1 MKHQVMLT
9 TLFSGDNISNKS
21 FYYAQ
26 VDNGKVLYCDA
37 LMPAEATCKYMLA
50 TIPIDEIIIIGSEMM
65 GPSEKAC
72 QVISLRESIPAST
85 VNLDKLSRYEL
96 LCYRLSEF
104 MDDVHAETQDIGA
117 LLSEEEEAK
126 ITAFLRSFFD
136 KQVPDEKDKPSRYFH
151 LLAQNR
157 DLLDSMHKAM
167 RDKVPEA
174 DYERY
179 RTWVHYHLYL
189 KMKDTYKMELLE
201 RNANVRIRFIPV
213 SEGESYAFLRRIT
226 GILSHPDDADG
237 FNGTDLYMCLQNSEA
252 SVTMSIINF
261 SNMLRVF
268 PENQIRLCKTITA
281 SSRPDVLA
289 DRINDD
295 TNSQGVNEL
304 LSGMEAFRRNGK
316 AKGVVEYWK
325 KLNVKNPKV
334 DSIVYA
340 MRNIDTGI
348 SLCDINDIERGIRSF
363 RDLLHSEDQIDGDT
377 PMEQLFG
384 ALLDATRKDYGSL
397 LKKRTTEFIDLVRW
411 AYKRE
416 FWQQTLTL
424 IESRAPQDFID
435 KGFYFYCDSED
446 NREQVARVFA
456 QIYYDLRPFEKY
468 KLDNVSHYYIKYY
481 SRWNANRQKHGKEYI
496 QNYAQLRAD
505 ELNSDDPTKIRA
517 CTVCPDKDAVEDL
530 LFAYY
535 YVGEIRNLTNH
546 AAETYDG
553 FYSIIAES
561 DSGERMD
568 AIRQSI
574 DYFLHCYD
582 RVAQLT
588 EGKALDVIEITN
600 DEIMQYVDELRQQN
614 RDRER

>member
-1 MKHQVMLT
+1 MNHQVMLT

-21 FYYAQ
+21 FYYAM
-26 VDNGKVLYCDA
+26 VESGRTLYCDA
-37 LMPAEATCKYMLA
+37 LMPAEASCKFMLS
-50 TIPIDEIIIIGSEMM
+50 TTPIDEIIIIGSERM
-65 GPSEKAC
+65 GPSDKAAKPMH
-72 QVISLRESIPAST
+72 LRDSVPAST
-85 VNLDKLSRYEL
+85 VSLDKLSRYEL

-104 MDDVHAETQDIGA
+104 VDDVHAETQDIDA
-117 LLSEEEEAK
+117 LLSEEEEAR
-126 ITAFLRSFFD
+126 ITAFIRSFFD
-136 KQVPDEKDKPSRYFH
+136 KQLPDEKDKPSRYFH

-167 RDKVPEA
+167 RDILPET
-174 DYERY
+174 DFDRY
-179 RTWVHYHLYL
+179 RTWLHFNLYL
-189 KMKDTYKMELLE
+189 KMKETYKMELLE

-213 SEGESYAFLRRIT
+213 NDGESYAFLGRIT
-226 GILSHPDDADG
+226 DILSHPDDADG

-252 SVTMSIINF
+252 AVTMSIVNF

-268 PENQIRLCKTITA
+268 PENQIRLCKTITT

-289 DRINDD
+289 DRITDD

-316 AKGVVEYWK
+316 AKGVVEYWN

-348 SLCDINDIERGIRSF
+348 SLCDINDIERGIKSF
-363 RDLLHSEDQIDGDT
+363 RDLLHSGEKIDGDT
-377 PMEQLFG
+377 PMEHLFE
-384 ALLDATRKDYGSL
+384 ALLDATRKDYGNL
-397 LKKRTTEFIDLVRW
+397 LKKSTTEFIDLVRW

-435 KGFYFYCDSED
+435 KGFYYYCDSED
-446 NREQVARVFA
+446 NIEQVARVFA
-456 QIYYDLRPFEKY
+456 QLYYDLRPFEKY
-468 KLDNVSHYYIKYY
+468 KLDNLSHYYIKYY
-481 SRWNANRQKHGKEYI
+481 NRWKANRQKHGKEYI

-505 ELNSDDPTKIRA
+505 ELNSNDPKEIRA

-553 FYSIIAES
+553 FYSIMAES
-561 DSGERMD
+561 DSGERMES
-568 AIRQSI
+568 ICQSI
-574 DYFLHCYD
+574 NYFLHCYD
-582 RVAQLT
+582 RVAQLS
-588 EGKALDVIEITN
+588 EGKTYNLFEITN
-600 DEIMQYVDELRQQN
+600 DEMMKYIDEIRQQSRN
-614 RDRER
+614 RER